1 MNYNAH
7 FKKKIHIF
15 NDSLVYTHRFIMAM
29 CVFLGHTCTVW
40 LYFKKCI
47 EALFNKKLNKSLPLP

>member
-15 NDSLVYTHRFIMAM
+15 NDSVAYTHRFIMAM
-29 CVFLGHTCTVW
+29 CVFLDIHVRFDFI
-40 LYFKKCI
+40 FK
-47 EALFNKKLNKSLPLP
+47 NV